1 MSLSDFLNNRRRK
14 KSGAT
19 RGSLKKEEFKKL
31 SKTASGKRMQGGA
44 GARVRKARKS
54 LAEAG
59 AVTEA
64 QAAKKAAKAEKQSKR
79 LASAQKTA
87 KTGTGRQKHSAK
99 QIVKR
104 LTSAGVTNETTR
116 KKKNKAR
123 LLAEH
128 KKLQG
133 GMSHT
138 WD

>member
-1 MSLSDFLNNRRRK
+1 MSLSDFLNNRRKR

-19 RGSLKKEEFKKL
+19 RGSLTRKEYQKL
-31 SKTASGKRMQGGA
+31 SKTASGKRSQGGA
-44 GARVRKARKS
+44 GARIRKAKKALS
-54 LAEAG
+54 EAG

-64 QAAKKAAKAEKQSKR
+64 QAAKKAAKAQRQSDK
-79 LASAQKTA
+79 LSKFQKIA

-99 QIVKR
+99 RIVKR
-104 LTSAGVTNETTR
+104 LTDSGVKT
-116 KKKNKAR
+116 KKKRNKDR
-123 LLAEH
+123 LLAEY

>member
-64 QAAKKAAKAEKQSKR
+64 QAAKKARPKPVVLLGEASPIAE
-79 LASAQKTA
+79 
-87 KTGTGRQKHSAK
+87 
-99 QIVKR
+99 
-104 LTSAGVTNETTR
+104 NTTC
-116 KKKNKAR
+116 
-123 LLAEH
+123 
-128 KKLQG
+128 
-133 GMSHT
+133 SPSVS
-138 WD
+138 